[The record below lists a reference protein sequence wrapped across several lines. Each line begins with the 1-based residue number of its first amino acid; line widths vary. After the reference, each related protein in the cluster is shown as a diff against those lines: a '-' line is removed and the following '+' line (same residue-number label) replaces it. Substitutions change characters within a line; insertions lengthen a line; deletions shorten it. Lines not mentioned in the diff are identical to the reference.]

1 MKMPKKKNKSCEESN
16 ERKLISAK
24 ELEGFLM
31 NNIVREFMEGLFADT
46 PYAPPSITYRWW
58 GYNGDIYD
66 FGYRYK
72 EDTPCHWEIFTRKN
86 NASGDN
92 VNIKIYNDHIVFM
105 KESSEFQAVRF
116 NRMLKLF
123 NDLAKE
129 FDLKKFYDTE
139 ESEALQEV
147 AKTEINESKI
157 TEGEMKME
165 NEENYI
171 KMDGEKDSFEGGAI
185 RYTKKGKGRYDLIP
199 SQQIHDILDYAKLN
213 WDSIVGKDDDFCSIH
228 NVLMSAYP
236 DADDLT
242 YDNYIEIIINIVRYC
257 YIVAS
262 NNQIFDAFMMG
273 FVKMLKDLAIHY
285 EMGAEKYGVDNW
297 KNGIPETKGER
308 GGSFRDSGLRHL
320 QQLLDGKTDEPHQIA
335 AIWNFIGAMY
345 VRKHQDNKTDEH
357 AGLKE
362 SNIEN
367 RQTTIDTISHI
378 NGDKDEII
386 IDLSHPDS
394 RFGNVCVISTNGNKF
409 NVSFGTDY
417 NHIQTYSLNKD
428 KISVSRSVTYFDGL
442 REESYTIS
450 GMNSLN
456 DEHVKIDLSRSFS
469 FEDKNGKSS
478 VTARIYKGF
487 HIESESDPLCIF
499 FRVEHE
505 SYPKLIEN
513 KLWDKLYDDAFKDIV
528 TDIRP
533 V

>member
-1 MKMPKKKNKSCEESN
+1 
-16 ERKLISAK
+16 
-24 ELEGFLM
+24 
-31 NNIVREFMEGLFADT
+31 
-46 PYAPPSITYRWW
+46 
-58 GYNGDIYD
+58 
-66 FGYRYK
+66 
-72 EDTPCHWEIFTRKN
+72 
-86 NASGDN
+86 
-92 VNIKIYNDHIVFM
+92 
-105 KESSEFQAVRF
+105 
-116 NRMLKLF
+116 
-123 NDLAKE
+123 
-129 FDLKKFYDTE
+129 
-139 ESEALQEV
+139 
-147 AKTEINESKI
+147 
-157 TEGEMKME
+157 
-165 NEENYI
+165 
-171 KMDGEKDSFEGGAI
+171 
-185 RYTKKGKGRYDLIP
+185 
-199 SQQIHDILDYAKLN
+199 
-213 WDSIVGKDDDFCSIH
+213 
-228 NVLMSAYP
+228 MSAYP

-242 YDNYIEIIINIVRYC
+242 YDNYIEIIINIIRYS
-257 YIVAS
+257 YIAAAK
-262 NNQIFDAFMMG
+262 NPIFNFFMIG

-297 KNGIPETKGER
+297 KKGIPETKGER

-357 AGLKE
+357 TGLKE

-487 HIESESDPLCIF
+487 HMESESDPLCIF
-499 FRVEHE
+499 FRAEHE

>member
-58 GYNGDIYD
+58 GDNGDSYD

-86 NASGDN
+86 NTSDDN
-92 VNIKIYNDHIVFM
+92 VNIKIYNEFIVFM
-105 KESSEFQAVRF
+105 QESSEFQAVCF
-116 NRMLKLF
+116 DRMFKLF

-129 FDLKKFYDTE
+129 FDLKKFGDDE
-139 ESEALQEV
+139 MIDFESEAPQEV
-147 AKTEINESKI
+147 VKAETNESKI
-157 TEGEMKME
+157 TEGEKEME
-165 NEENYI
+165 NEDNYI

-199 SQQIHDILDYAKLN
+199 SQQIHDILSYAKLN
-213 WDSIVGKDDDFCSIH
+213 WDKIIGKDDDFCSIH

-242 YDNYIEIIINIVRYC
+242 YDNYIEIIINIIRYS
-257 YIVAS
+257 YIAAAK
-262 NNQIFDAFMMG
+262 NPIFNFFMIG

-357 AGLKE
+357 TGLKE
-362 SNIEN
+362 SDIEN
-367 RQTTIDTISHI
+367 PL
-378 NGDKDEII
+378 NPEIT
-386 IDLSHPDS
+386 IDLSHPDLS
-394 RFGNVCVISTNGNKF
+394 FGNVCVISTTGNKF
-409 NVSFGTDY
+409 VVSFGTDY
-417 NHIQTYSLNKD
+417 SHIQTWSLDKD
-428 KISVSRSVTYFDGL
+428 KISVSRSVTNFYGM
-442 REESYTIS
+442 REELYTIT
-450 GMNSLN
+450 GMNESH
-456 DEHVKIDLSRSFS
+456 EHVKIDLSRTFS
-469 FEDKNGKSS
+469 IDDDKNFINT
-478 VTARIYKGF
+478 VRARIYKGF
-487 HIESESDPLCIF
+487 HTEAGSDPQCIF

-505 SYPKLIEN
+505 SCARLIEN
-513 KLWDKLYDDAFKDIV
+513 ELWDKLYDDAFKDIV
-528 TDIRP
+528 TDVRP